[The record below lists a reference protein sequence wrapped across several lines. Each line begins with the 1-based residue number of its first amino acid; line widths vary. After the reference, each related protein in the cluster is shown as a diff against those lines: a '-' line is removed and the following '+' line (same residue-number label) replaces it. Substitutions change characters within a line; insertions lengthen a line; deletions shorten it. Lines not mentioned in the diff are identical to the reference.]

1 MQIRYAALV
10 EACRQLVLGK
20 ARPARR
26 RHRAHI
32 DQQFYAGALQFVEH
46 RLGRRL
52 LIADGEEAFG
62 LAGHIGPDIA
72 DAGRTRLRHGWID
85 FHIRVAAGRGLPHS
99 RSKPSVDGGRA
110 GGNTMNRFCRVL
122 ASTLALLASGVATGH
137 AQTGYPDHPVKII
150 VPIAPGGSYDLV
162 GRHIADALSKRMGQA
177 FVVENKPGAGTVVGT
192 QAASQS
198 EPDGYTLLVGG
209 LSNMAFN
216 SALYSKLGYDPLK
229 DFVPVALVYKFGYVM
244 VGRKDLPHAKLRDL
258 VAAAKANPGSISVAT
273 AGVGTGQQLAAAAF
287 MKAAG
292 VKFLEVP
299 YKGSPPA
306 FTDLLAG
313 RIDLFFDSMAAGL
326 PYVQSGQARGIAVLS
341 SKRSALAP
349 DVPTMSEAGVP
360 GLDVDSWLGIFA
372 PAKTPPDIIAKLR
385 RDIRAVLP
393 ELKERFEKSGGEA
406 WDLPD
411 DKVNAFVASEYETW
425 TKLIREAGIK
435 LD

>member
-1 MQIRYAALV
+1 MT
-10 EACRQLVLGK
+10 GS
-20 ARPARR
+20 RR
-26 RHRAHI
+26 RLAW
-32 DQQFYAGALQFVEH
+32 
-46 RLGRRL
+46 
-52 LIADGEEAFG
+52 IAAM
-62 LAGHIGPDIA
+62 LAP
-72 DAGRTRLRHGWID
+72 
-85 FHIRVAAGRGLPHS
+85 
-99 RSKPSVDGGRA
+99 
-110 GGNTMNRFCRVL
+110 
-122 ASTLALLASGVATGH
+122 LALGAAT
-137 AQTGYPDHPVKII
+137 AQAQGTYPERPVKII
-150 VPIAPGGSYDLV
+150 VPIGPGGSYDLI
-162 GRHIADALSKRMGQA
+162 GRQLADVLSKRTGQT

-192 QAASQS
+192 QAAAQS

-244 VGRKDLPHAKLRDL
+244 VGRKDLPQKSLQDII
-258 VAAAKANPGSISVAT
+258 AAAKASPGSITVAT
-273 AGVGTGQQLAAAAF
+273 AGVGTGQHLVAAAF

-292 VKFLEVP
+292 IKLLEVP

-313 RIDLFFDSMAAGL
+313 RIDLFFDSIAAGL

-341 SKRSALAP
+341 SKRSRLAP

-360 GLDVDSWLGIFA
+360 GLDVDSWLGIFV
-372 PAKTPPDIIAKLR
+372 PAKTPPQAIAKLR
-385 RDIRAVLP
+385 TEIRASLP
-393 ELKERFEKSGGEA
+393 DLKERFEKSGGEV

-411 DKVNAFVASEYETW
+411 DKLNGFVASEYETW

>member
-1 MQIRYAALV
+1 M
-10 EACRQLVLGK
+10 
-20 ARPARR
+20 
-26 RHRAHI
+26 
-32 DQQFYAGALQFVEH
+32 
-46 RLGRRL
+46 
-52 LIADGEEAFG
+52 
-62 LAGHIGPDIA
+62 
-72 DAGRTRLRHGWID
+72 HG
-85 FHIRVAAGRGLPHS
+85 
-99 RSKPSVDGGRA
+99 
-110 GGNTMNRFCRVL
+110 FCRSLTWMAAV
-122 ASTLALLASGVATGH
+122 ALLVCGGAAR
-137 AQTGYPDHPVKII
+137 AQGTYPDRPVKII
-150 VPIAPGGSYDLV
+150 VPIGPGGSYDLV
-162 GRHIADALSKRMGQA
+162 GRQLADVLSKRMGQG

-198 EPDGYTLLVGG
+198 EPDGYTLVVGG

-244 VGRKDLPHAKLRDL
+244 VGRKDLPQPKLADI

-273 AGVGTGQQLAAAAF
+273 AGVGTGQQLVAAAF

-292 VKFLEVP
+292 VKLLEVP

-326 PYVQSGQARGIAVLS
+326 PHVQSGQAKGIAVLA
-341 SKRSALAP
+341 SKRSPLAP
-349 DVPTMSEAGVP
+349 DVPTMSEAGVL

-372 PAKTPPDIIAKLR
+372 PAKTPPEILAKLR
-385 RDIRAVLP
+385 RDIRASLP
-393 ELKERFEKSGGEA
+393 DLKERFEKSGGEV
-406 WDLPD
+406 WDVPD
-411 DKVNAFVASEYETW
+411 DKLNAFVASEYETW